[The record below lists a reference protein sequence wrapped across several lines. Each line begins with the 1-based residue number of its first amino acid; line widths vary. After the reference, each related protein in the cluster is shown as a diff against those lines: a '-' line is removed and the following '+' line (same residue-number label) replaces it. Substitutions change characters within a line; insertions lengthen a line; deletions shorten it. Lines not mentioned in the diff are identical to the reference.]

1 MFIYIHVHVHVQNK
15 KTISFLALQSYMP
28 DVHAGI
34 ILHGKVDFGDADIA
48 KNKHPC
54 IFKMFS
60 YKKSYNSF

>member
-1 MFIYIHVHVHVQNK
+1 
-15 KTISFLALQSYMP
+15 MP